1 MLRAKSEKGL
11 LLDTETSENWN
22 YIRHLCYTFSLCFF
36 KEIREIYLT
45 DSQVKIANNRFND
58 LWCPLLAIARFIF
71 LNHDQNKFKQIKD
84 FALEQIG
91 LSQDD
96 SLDDRTSAFLKALKD
111 LTQATDTASSSEQIK
126 QAMQPYLENEDFLGI
141 TAKWIGWK
149 MRSFGLN
156 KNKHR
161 INKGYLYHLSK
172 KDIDDI
178 LGRYLEPD
186 YIPQEKTTSTTQITP
201 TA

>member
-1 MLRAKSEKGL
+1 MLRAKTEKGL

-22 YIRHLCYTFSLCFF
+22 YIRHLCYTFALCFF
-36 KEIREIYLT
+36 KEIRSIYLN
-45 DSQVKIANNRFND
+45 DPQVKIANNRFND
-58 LWCPLLAIARFIF
+58 LWCPLLSIARFIF
-71 LNHDQNKFKQIKD
+71 FNHDQDKFKQIKA

-111 LTQATDTASSSEQIK
+111 LTLATDTSSSSEQIK
-126 QAMQPYLENEDFLGI
+126 KAMQPYLEDEDFLGI
-141 TAKWIGWK
+141 TGKWIGWK

-156 KNKHR
+156 KDKHR

-172 KDIDDI
+172 KDIDDV

-186 YIPQEKTTSTTQITP
+186 YLAQEKTTSTTQTTP
-201 TA
+201 TT